1 MYLRLLEL
9 LTSGEHFGSR
19 VQHFSLKTKVVVNPN
34 LIHKVGQCLPN
45 IARRVAAFR
54 SIVWRYGTR
63 LKCDKTSYK
72 TQQLFFKSSCAE
84 FTKQDSTVA
93 E

>member
-1 MYLRLLEL
+1 MY
-9 LTSGEHFGSR
+9 GEHCGSR

-45 IARRVAAFR
+45 IAQVAAFR
-54 SIVWRYGTR
+54 SILWRYGTR
-63 LKCDKTSYK
+63 LQCDKTSYK
-72 TQQLFFKSSCAE
+72 RLQLFFISSSAE